1 MNRDALGETR
11 LCVKLSLGNA
21 TTACRGAC
29 WAMRFATSPAA
40 RHGNGRLLKCVD
52 VGARAASRPDRTPTV
67 YTRSLFSVSLLDRSS
82 QSIFYTGSLCLN
94 SASTR
99 PRFDSACRTQRATY
113 LWTAKTLAERD
124 DRRVKQVAP
133 EYVTR
138 KRSCTPSRTP
148 YTTLDL
154 LGLVARDRTRTNGDV
169 FFEVERRPKR

>member
-1 MNRDALGETR
+1 MPKPAPFVTRRNRLVTRVTRFQTLQRNKLGPDIATRHVVCDTSFVTRTLVTRRLTTAVCMNRDALGETR

-94 SASTR
+94 SA
-99 PRFDSACRTQRATY
+99 
-113 LWTAKTLAERD
+113 
-124 DRRVKQVAP
+124 
-133 EYVTR
+133 
-138 KRSCTPSRTP
+138 
-148 YTTLDL
+148 
-154 LGLVARDRTRTNGDV
+154 
-169 FFEVERRPKR
+169 